1 MTELLLLAAVAF
13 AAGFGTGWSLRA
25 ALARAVLRDME
36 MIYEKAEQIEN
47 GEIVPLEWVGSPWTD
62 KMGFYTDL
70 VIKDRGNRS

>member
-13 AAGFGTGWSLRA
+13 AAGFCTGWSLRA
-25 ALARAVLRDME
+25 ALARADRRDSE
-36 MIYEKAEQIEN
+36 
-47 GEIVPLEWVGSPWTD
+47 EIVPLEWVGSPWTD